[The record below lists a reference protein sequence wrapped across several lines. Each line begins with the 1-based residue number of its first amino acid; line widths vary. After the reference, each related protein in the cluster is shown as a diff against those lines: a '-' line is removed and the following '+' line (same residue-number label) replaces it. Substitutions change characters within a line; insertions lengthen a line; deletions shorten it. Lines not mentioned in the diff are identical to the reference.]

1 MKENHRTLTT
11 AHRREMSFS
20 GRPVEGEGKRKQ
32 DLEGGSRKGRAEAD
46 TGDRKD
52 KNGLRSK
59 KSSREEHRVDA
70 KAPFAD
76 EGRDQLRK
84 AAGSR
89 K

>member
-1 MKENHRTLTT
+1 MTT

-20 GRPVEGEGKRKQ
+20 GRPVEGEKAEVGS
-32 DLEGGSRKGRAEAD
+32 EGGSRKTESLKLKTEAVA
-46 TGDRKD
+46 GDRE

>member
-1 MKENHRTLTT
+1 MTT
-11 AHRREMSFS
+11 AHEEEMSFS

-32 DLEGGSRKGRAEAD
+32 EAEKRSERMDTKQRAEAD
-46 TGDRKD
+46 TGDRKE

>member
-1 MKENHRTLTT
+1 M
-11 AHRREMSFS
+11 RRLRS
-20 GRPVEGEGKRKQ
+20 KRKTEVERQ
-32 DLEGGSRKGRAEAD
+32 KSEARPEAVA
-46 TGDRKD
+46 GDRK

-70 KAPFAD
+70 KAPFAE

>member
-1 MKENHRTLTT
+1 MTT
-11 AHRREMSFS
+11 AHEEEMSFS

-32 DLEGGSRKGRAEAD
+32 DPEGESRKERAEAD

>member
-1 MKENHRTLTT
+1 
-11 AHRREMSFS
+11 MSFS

-32 DLEGGSRKGRAEAD
+32 EAEKRSDRMFRKRRAEAD

>member
-1 MKENHRTLTT
+1 
-11 AHRREMSFS
+11 MSFS
-20 GRPVEGEGKRKQ
+20 GRPVEGEKAEVEAE
-32 DLEGGSRKGRAEAD
+32 DEVGRRRSEARPEAVA
-46 TGDRKD
+46 GDRR

>member
-1 MKENHRTLTT
+1 MKE
-11 AHRREMSFS
+11 S
-20 GRPVEGEGKRKQ
+20 GSGKRKAKT
-32 DLEGGSRKGRAEAD
+32 GSGAWKRTPETEKN
-46 TGDRKD
+46 
-52 KNGLRSK
+52 NGLRSK

>member
-1 MKENHRTLTT
+1 MKD
-11 AHRREMSFS
+11 RREEV
-20 GRPVEGEGKRKQ
+20 GRRRPGGK
-32 DLEGGSRKGRAEAD
+32 EA
-46 TGDRKD
+46 GDVK

-70 KAPFAD
+70 KAPFAE

>member
-1 MKENHRTLTT
+1 
-11 AHRREMSFS
+11 MSFS
-20 GRPVEGEGKRKQ
+20 GRPVEGEK
-32 DLEGGSRKGRAEAD
+32 AEAEAED
-46 TGDRKD
+46 ESRETKVGSEAGSSNRRQKR